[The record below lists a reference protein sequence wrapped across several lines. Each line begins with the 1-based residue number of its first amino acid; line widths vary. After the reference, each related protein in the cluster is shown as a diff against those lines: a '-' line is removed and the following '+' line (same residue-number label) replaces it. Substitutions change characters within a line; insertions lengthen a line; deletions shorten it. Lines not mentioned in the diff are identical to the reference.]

1 MPCQND
7 EHAAGQN
14 FMNQQ
19 IAKSDTMNNIK
30 NITPA
35 AAFAMTKKGALF
47 VDVREPREI
56 ARKAFDVPDIMLIP
70 LSTFEQRF
78 REIPVDRNLII
89 VCNSGNRSL
98 TAGRLLLNRGYR
110 KVVNM
115 QYGIIGWDKEGLP
128 IKRKPKQNVW
138 SSLLQMFRK
147 KS

>member
-1 MPCQND
+1 
-7 EHAAGQN
+7 
-14 FMNQQ
+14 MNQKNAQ
-19 IAKSDTMNNIK
+19 SDTMTKIK
-30 NITPA
+30 NITPG
-35 AAFAMTKKGALF
+35 AAFAMMKKGALL

-78 REIPVDRNLII
+78 QEIPVNRNVII
-89 VCNSGNRSL
+89 ACNSGNRSL

-115 QYGIIGWDKEGLP
+115 QYGIVGWDKEGLP

-138 SSLLQMFRK
+138 SLLLQMFRK